1 MSDSVP
7 VFGAPLEGR
16 EHRPRAA
23 VYAVIR
29 DAERRVAAVRTSL
42 GLMLP
47 GGGLERGETLLEC
60 LRREL
65 REECARPVAIE
76 RQIGLALEFFE
87 TAEGAF
93 EGRHVFFEARFVG
106 EPNGTAEYELVWLE
120 PAAAASALHHRSHA
134 WALDR

>member
-1 MSDSVP
+1 VP

-29 DAERRVAAVRTSL
+29 DAQRRIAAVKTSL
-42 GLMLP
+42 GLLLP
-47 GGGLERGETLLEC
+47 GGRKELGETLVEC

-65 REECARPVAIE
+65 REECARPVSIE
-76 RQIGLALEFFE
+76 RQIGLAVEYFE

-93 EGRHVFFEARFVG
+93 EGRHVFFEARFLG
-106 EPNGTAEYELVWLE
+106 EPNGPAEYELVWLE
-120 PAAAASALHHRSHA
+120 PGEARQLLHHRSHA
-134 WALDR
+134 WALEN